1 MFPSECDSSPVSNV
15 NAEKF
20 YILYK
25 KGNQNFRKMDRPKL
39 DIEKIK
45 RELPTANDYL
55 AEKYGKHGTP
65 EREAFSAK
73 AIAYYYGELIKET
86 RKEQKLTQQEL
97 AEKIGKERAYIAKIE
112 QGKTDLQISNFV
124 QIINALGLSLK
135 VG

>member
-1 MFPSECDSSPVSNV
+1 
-15 NAEKF
+15 
-20 YILYK
+20 
-25 KGNQNFRKMDRPKL
+25 MDRPKL

-55 AEKYGKHGTP
+55 AEKYGNHGTP